1 MLSAEEILCNTQ
13 QVIAGLEALRG
24 ENHGLLES
32 LQEAMEGRTALEG
45 GSVEQEKSGI
55 IRQSLER
62 IELGLSEAQVM
73 MALSAHLGSL
83 EAEKQKLRAQVRRLC
98 QENQWLRD
106 ELAGAQQRLQDR
118 EQEVVT
124 LEEQNRHLQFMSSI
138 RKYDQEEPP
147 LDDKDPSSNK
157 ESLDDLFPAEDEEQS
172 QISQPHH
179 SSAAAA
185 AQQGGYEIPARLRT
199 LHNLVIQYAS
209 QGRYEV
215 AVPLCKQALEDLEK
229 SSGHTHPDVATMLN
243 ILALVYRDQNKY
255 KEAAN
260 LLNDALAIREKTLG
274 MDHPA
279 VAATLNNLAVLY
291 GKRGKYKEA
300 EPLCKRALE
309 IREKVLGT
317 DHPDVAKQ
325 LNNLALLCQNQG
337 KYQEVEQ
344 YYERALHIYQSKL
357 GPDDANVAK
366 TKNNL
371 ASCYLKQGKY
381 RQAES
386 LYKEILTRA
395 HEKEFGSVEGTV
407 IHTLLLDDWRMFVC
421 ESDCLCETLLKNG
434 LTDLD
439 EIFRESSPAGRQ
451 EGKSVEVLVL
461 QLSYKKFSNRGK
473 NKNVILFLFH
483 PGDGR
488 PSWSGADDGGSSNLK
503 RSGSFTKLRESI
515 RRSSEKLVRKLKG
528 VGVEEMT
535 PRNAG

>member
-1 MLSAEEILCNTQ
+1 MVQLMGSAMLSGEEILCSTR

-24 ENHGLLES
+24 ENQNLLDS
-32 LQEAMEGRTALEG
+32 LQEALQNRPSTETG
-45 GSVEQEKSGI
+45 VEHEKRGI
-55 IRQSLER
+55 IQESLER

-106 ELAGAQQRLQDR
+106 ELAGTQQRLQER

-138 RKYDQEEPP
+138 RKYDQEEPA
-147 LDDKDPSSNK
+147 LDDKDTASAK
-157 ESLDDLFPAEDEEQS
+157 ESLDDLFPTDEEEQS
-172 QISQPHH
+172 QMSQPH

-229 SSGHTHPDVATMLN
+229 SSGHSHPDVATMLN

-255 KEAAN
+255 KEAAS

-274 MDHPA
+274 VDHPA

-309 IREKVLGT
+309 IREKVLGM

-344 YYERALHIYQSKL
+344 YYERALHIYQSRL

-381 RQAES
+381 RQAEA

-395 HEKEFGSVEGTV
+395 HEKEFGSVEG
-407 IHTLLLDDWRMFVC
+407 
-421 ESDCLCETLLKNG
+421 
-434 LTDLD
+434 
-439 EIFRESSPAGRQ
+439 
-451 EGKSVEVLVL
+451 
-461 QLSYKKFSNRGK
+461 
-473 NKNVILFLFH
+473 
-483 PGDGR
+483 DGR
-488 PSWSGADDGGSSNLK
+488 PMWITTEEGSSRQDGLGSLK

-528 VGVEEMT
+528 VGAQDST
-535 PRNAG
+535 PRTPGMKRANSLNVLNVGVRESQDTAQNLSSLTESRGLSSSTQILARRGSLGGTS